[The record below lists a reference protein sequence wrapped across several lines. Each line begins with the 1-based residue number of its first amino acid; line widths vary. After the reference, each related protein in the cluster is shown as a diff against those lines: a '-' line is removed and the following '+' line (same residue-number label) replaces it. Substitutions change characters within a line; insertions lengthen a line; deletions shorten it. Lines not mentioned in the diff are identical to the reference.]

1 MLIPASEGRKGAA
14 GAPTVGGY
22 RVGSMETQNSAPSP
36 KARRTGRPFSQMTGR
51 QKAVFIVK
59 LALCIVTFGM
69 AFPNVMSD

>member
-1 MLIPASEGRKGAA
+1 
-14 GAPTVGGY
+14 
-22 RVGSMETQNSAPSP
+22 METPSGAPSP
-36 KARRTGRPFSQMTGR
+36 KARNTGRPFSRMTGT